1 MDTAGPKI
9 GNYLEQEGQDKGDT
23 MLEDPNEEA
32 ERFFEMLKAAQTPLW
47 DGCSKYSTLS
57 ASLTLLSLKA

>member
-1 MDTAGPKI
+1 
-9 GNYLEQEGQDKGDT
+9 

-57 ASLTLLSLKA
+57 ASLTLLSLKAEYGFSEGCFNALA